1 MKGDTNMSEKRGYPN
16 PNYTEEDVMA
26 DGEILEEIGLVTL
39 EPDHYEELV
48 SKAAMLDCLASA
60 IKSMGKVDD
69 DVVKAITGTLSDQPI
84 VPKKEADNYWSY
96 YTRESAKNRE
106 LESKVSQLERARN
119 ELIEILKQHGLCE
132 TGEIMEAEVKHDGEN
147 SDHRESDA

>member
-1 MKGDTNMSEKRGYPN
+1 MAEVRGYPN
-16 PNYTEEDVMA
+16 PNYTKEDVMA

-39 EPDHYEELV
+39 ETDHYEELV
-48 SKAAMLDCLASA
+48 SKAAMFDCLASA

-69 DVVKAITGTLSDQPI
+69 DVVRAITGTVSNEPM
-84 VPKKEADNYWSY
+84 VPKKEADDYWRY
-96 YTRESAKNRE
+96 YSQESEKARG
-106 LESKVSQLERARN
+106 LEKKVSQLEHARN

-132 TGEIMEAEVKHDGEN
+132 TGEIMEAEVKNDGEN

>member
-1 MKGDTNMSEKRGYPN
+1 MCEKRGYPN
-16 PNYTEEDVMA
+16 PDYTDDDVMTE
-26 DGEILEEIGLVTL
+26 DGFLEEVGLVTL
-39 EPDHYEELV
+39 DTDHYEELV

-69 DVVKAITGTLSDQPI
+69 DVVKAITGTLSDQPM

-119 ELIEILKQHGLCE
+119 ELIEILKQNNI
-132 TGEIMEAEVKHDGEN
+132 GEWTNMEEANNDGEDT
-147 SDHRESDA
+147 DHRESDA